1 MAEQLLVLG
10 WHNAEA
16 TPFFPS
22 RPGACARG
30 LARQLGALARA
41 ANVVPLDT
49 ALDALGQGRP
59 LPSRA
64 VALTFDDGY
73 RDNLGTAMPILRRL
87 GLPATFYLVPGLLD
101 REVRPWWEV
110 LAWGFSAATTAEVEW
125 RGGVVP
131 AGPGDAARTAMLA
144 IAEELKDIDAA
155 ARDAEIDE
163 LLARLRPRGSEDE
176 VRELFLDW
184 DGARRLAAGAS
195 IGSHTMRHV
204 ILSREPAGEQA
215 EDLRQSRELLEEGLD
230 ARISTL
236 AYPNGSARD
245 YDAATLTGAR
255 AAGYRGAV
263 TTIDGW
269 NRRDTPPLEMHRFV
283 MDPVRGLGGL
293 RGLVRA
299 SGALSFWRGR

>member
-22 RPGACARG
+22 PPGACARG

-49 ALDALGQGRP
+49 ALAALAQGRS

-73 RDNLGTAMPILRRL
+73 RDNLETAMPILRRL
-87 GLPATFYLVPGLLD
+87 GLPATFFLVPGLLD

-110 LAWGFSAATTAEVEW
+110 LAWGFSEATAAEVEW
-125 RGGVVP
+125 SGGVVP
-131 AGPGDAARTAMLA
+131 AGPGDASRTAMLA
-144 IAEELKDIDAA
+144 IAEDLKDLDAA
-155 ARDAEIDE
+155 ARDEAIDG

-184 DGARRLAAGAS
+184 AGARSLAAGAS

-215 EDLRQSRELLEEGLD
+215 QDLRRSREVLEEGLD
-230 ARISTL
+230 VRISTL
-236 AYPNGSARD
+236 AYPNGGPRD
-245 YDAATLTGAR
+245 YDADTLAGAQ

-263 TTIDGW
+263 TTIEGW
-269 NRRDTPPLEMHRFV
+269 NRRDTPPLEMRRFV
-283 MDPVRGLGGL
+283 MDPVRGRGGL
-293 RGLVRA
+293 RALVRA
-299 SGALSFWRGR
+299 SGALAFWRGR